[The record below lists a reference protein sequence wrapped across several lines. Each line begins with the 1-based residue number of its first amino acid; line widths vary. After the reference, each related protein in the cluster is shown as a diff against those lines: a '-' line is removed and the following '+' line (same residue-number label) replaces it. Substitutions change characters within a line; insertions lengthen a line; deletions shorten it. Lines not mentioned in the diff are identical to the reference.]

1 MNYKINREN
10 KRIISQFKETEL
22 TVIELCMSGMS
33 NIEIA
38 EHIGYSERTIKRV
51 MQKLRKRFC
60 CDSDR
65 QLLGMLGNIQSLWQ
79 V

>member
-38 EHIGYSERTIKRV
+38 EHIGYSERTILRV
-51 MQKLRKRFC
+51 MQKLRKRFS

-65 QLLGMLGNIQSLWQ
+65 QLLGMLGNIQSLW
-79 V
+79 VV